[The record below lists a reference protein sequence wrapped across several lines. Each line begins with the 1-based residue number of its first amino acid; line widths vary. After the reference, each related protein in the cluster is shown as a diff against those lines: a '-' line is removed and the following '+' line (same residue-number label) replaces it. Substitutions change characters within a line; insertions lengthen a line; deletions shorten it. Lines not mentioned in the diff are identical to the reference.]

1 MSENSIGSDSYQLE
15 LKKADSP
22 KLVRLLEFESI
33 GVTGAELNFERDYSE
48 GQIDI
53 ESVIVKLEAINR
65 PLKGKKNNTFDKDH

>member
-1 MSENSIGSDSYQLE
+1 M
-15 LKKADSP
+15 KKAETP

-33 GVTGAELNFERDYSE
+33 GITDATLNFERDYSE

-65 PLKGKKNNTFDKDH
+65 PLKGISCKNRF